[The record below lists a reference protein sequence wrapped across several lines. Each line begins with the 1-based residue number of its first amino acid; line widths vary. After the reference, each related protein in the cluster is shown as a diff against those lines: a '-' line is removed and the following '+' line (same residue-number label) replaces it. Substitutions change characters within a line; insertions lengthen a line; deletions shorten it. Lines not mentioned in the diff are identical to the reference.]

1 MVEHG
6 FHLALR
12 IVERRL
18 EQSPADEVLLADL
31 LAAEFEHPLPVDGLE
46 HIVLRSDAVEV
57 GVDRVVG
64 LEGAVADLA
73 QLRLGIGK
81 VVQLVGGLGGHQQHV
96 GIAHHDR
103 LDAAVVARND
113 LVHPF
118 VAVFAA
124 VPFLDVLQF
133 LPAAVP
139 AVGNAGDV
147 AAAVVPVVLVVE
159 RGNRTDRAAGICLAA
174 VFIRRVVLDGVVVHP
189 LAAVIGKGDH
199 EKRLAS
205 GGDLALHHV
214 APDLLERAFQAHAGI
229 LLGDDLLAGVER
241 LRVEGVVAPHLPA
254 LGELAAAVGTDA
266 ARTDLPLVGTLRV
279 PGGREAHAGQQ
290 AVGEGLVD
298 AGGESRF
305 AGLVGPVNVIHGLLQ
320 ISDDLLVDDVA
331 VALGLDDVARL
342 ADGLETRGNVAPGL
356 DEVVVIERAQ
366 HQRLA
371 QQVTH
376 PGVVLHVAV
385 LAQAGDGQVGVLD
398 GGVGQGELAAALV
411 ELAVRIVVRRVIGVD
426 QRLGIGGF
434 VGRRAYVPLRVAV
447 GPVVDQ
453 PAVAVGF
460 VDAELAVDV
469 HDGRLGIGLV
479 RKHGLRIGRRGR
491 TGVQQVFAARRG
503 HQAGA
508 GKDID

>member
-6 FHLALR
+6 LHLVLR

-18 EQSPADEVLLADL
+18 EQAPADQILLADL
-31 LAAEFEHPLPVDGLE
+31 LAAEFEHALPVYSLE
-46 HIVLRSDAVEV
+46 HGVLRADALKVFIH
-57 GVDRVVG
+57 RLVG

-73 QLRLGIGK
+73 QLRLGVGQ
-81 VVQLVGGLGGHQQHV
+81 VVQFVGGLGGHQQHV

-103 LDAAVVARND
+103 LDAAVVARDD

-124 VPFLDVLQF
+124 VPFLDVLQL

-139 AVGNAGDV
+139 AEGHAGDV

-159 RGNRTDRAAGICLAA
+159 RGKRADRAAGIRLAA
-174 VFIRRVVLDGVVVHP
+174 VLIRRVVLDGVVVHP
-189 LAAVIGKGDH
+189 LAAVVGKGDH
-199 EKRLAS
+199 EERLAS
-205 GGDLALHHV
+205 GRDLALHH
-214 APDLLERAFQAHAGI
+214 ATPDLLERAFQTHAGI

-241 LRVEGVVAPHLPA
+241 LRVEGAVAPRLPA
-254 LGELAAAVGTDA
+254 FGEPAATVLPDI
-266 ARTDLPLVGTLRV
+266 ARTDLPLVGTLRI

-290 AVGEGLVD
+290 SVGERLVD
-298 AGGESRF
+298 TGGESRF

-320 ISDDLLVDDVA
+320 IGDDLPVDDIA

-342 ADGLETRGNVAPGL
+342 ADGLETRRNVAPGL

-376 PGVVLHVAV
+376 PGIVLHVAV
-385 LAQAGDGQVGVLD
+385 LAQAGDGQIRVLD

-426 QRLGIGGF
+426 QRLGVGGF

-460 VDAELAVDV
+460 VDAELAVNV
-469 HDGRLGIGLV
+469 HNGRLGIGLV

-491 TGVQQVFAARRG
+491 TGVQQVFAARG
-503 HQAGA
+503 GQQAGA